1 MFSTSLDSK
10 PMLPPVSIRFFEL
23 VVRIVRC
30 LHAHAENTGSTSDI
44 KNDLVLEDVAVLVDR
59 VAVGSCADIIFL

>member
-1 MFSTSLDSK
+1 MKSFE
-10 PMLPPVSIRFFEL
+10 SI
-23 VVRIVRC
+23 VRIDKC
-30 LHAHAENTGSTSDI
+30 LHVHAENTGSTSDI